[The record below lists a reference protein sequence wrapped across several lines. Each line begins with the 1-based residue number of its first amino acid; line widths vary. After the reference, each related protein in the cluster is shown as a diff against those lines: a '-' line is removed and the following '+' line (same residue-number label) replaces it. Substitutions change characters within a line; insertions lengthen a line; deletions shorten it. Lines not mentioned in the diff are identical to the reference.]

1 MNRKSRTSI
10 AIAAAAVLIGAGATT
25 VAHGVG
31 TSASA
36 KGASN
41 VTQTTLADTTV
52 NGSRTDGLDHSIAN
66 LFAEID
72 RLEAAIAAGKT
83 VSSGTTYGDGSTAQG
98 DKNADSTTAGP
109 SDFASPETSETESPE
124 TESPETE
131 SPDPTSTTSSQHESD
146 HQTSGPG
153 GTETQKPE
161 DPTHG

>member
-10 AIAAAAVLIGAGATT
+10 AIAAAAVLVGAGATT

-36 KGASN
+36 KGAAN

-52 NGSRTDGLDHSIAN
+52 NGSRTGDLDHSIAN

-72 RLEAAIAAGKT
+72 RLEAAIAAGRT
-83 VSSGTTYGDGSTAQG
+83 VSNGSTSGDGSTGQG

-109 SDFASPETSETESPE
+109 SDFASPDPTG
-124 TESPETE
+124 TE
-131 SPDPTSTTSSQHESD
+131 SPDPTSTTSSRHESD
-146 HQTSGPG
+146 HQTSGSG

-161 DPTHG
+161 DPTHD